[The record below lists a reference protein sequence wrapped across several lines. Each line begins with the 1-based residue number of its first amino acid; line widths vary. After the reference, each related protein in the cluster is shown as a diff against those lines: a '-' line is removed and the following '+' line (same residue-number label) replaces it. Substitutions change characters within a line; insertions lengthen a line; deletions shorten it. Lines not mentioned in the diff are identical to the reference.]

1 MGHILNTFYQSR
13 IQRRGVQT
21 GTSSTSG
28 VGGTDVH
35 RSFSFF
41 STRYVESTSVDV
53 PPRALD
59 REDGKGTDSTLCF
72 STSPASSETRVE
84 VCDHIGV
91 TDRVRGMISD
101 DESETRR
108 SRPWNRR
115 SIEWILSLRWQ
126 VNRFFF
132 AFLGFSRSL
141 RGPSPRAPPSTTVR

>member
-1 MGHILNTFYQSR
+1 MDHVLNTFYQSR
-13 IQRRGVQT
+13 IERRGIHT

-28 VGGTDVH
+28 VGGH

-41 STRYVESTSVDV
+41 STRYVESTSENV

-59 REDGKGTDSTLCF
+59 RKDGKGTDSMLCF

-91 TDRVRGMISD
+91 TDCVRGMISD
-101 DESETRR
+101 DESKTRSR
-108 SRPWNRR
+108 PRPWNRR
-115 SIEWILSLRWQ
+115 SIEWILSLRRQ
-126 VNRFFF
+126 VGHFLF